1 MLTCSIWDTVF
12 PATSMHVIE
21 GTLCSSSHRAV
32 ALRSLMML
40 LPRSMW
46 VRDDDVPIDMRTAA
60 AWRTPV
66 SLMPV

>member
-1 MLTCSIWDTVF
+1 
-12 PATSMHVIE
+12 MHVIE

-32 ALRSLMML
+32 ALRSLIML

-46 VRDDDVPIDMRTAA
+46 VRDEDVPIDMRTAA